1 MTAFKVPPSLAF
13 DARALQAGL
22 DAIGAWAR
30 AGAWCAANRTRTFP
44 DSVASAIDRRRAT
57 WDRLVQLGLLSR
69 TPEGLSFDAA
79 RPAKAERRTR
89 TARPKK
95 AAPKP
100 KDAAPPEG
108 WWDAAAKALQNRSPI
123 PRLP

>member
-44 DSVASAIDRRRAT
+44 ETVATAIDRRRAT

-69 TPEGLSFDAA
+69 TPDGLSFDAA
-79 RPAKAERRTR
+79 RPAKAERRPR
-89 TARPKK
+89 SARPKK
-95 AAPKP
+95 AAPKA
-100 KDAAPPEG
+100 KDTPAPG
-108 WWDAAAKALQNRSPI
+108 WWDEAAAAIRTRAPI